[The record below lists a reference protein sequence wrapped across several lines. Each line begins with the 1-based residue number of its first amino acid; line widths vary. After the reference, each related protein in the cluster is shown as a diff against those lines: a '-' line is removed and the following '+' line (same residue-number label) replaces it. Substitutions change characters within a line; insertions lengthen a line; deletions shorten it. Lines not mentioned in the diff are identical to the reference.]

1 MASWPT
7 TLPQPT
13 MSGYALQ
20 ATDATI
26 RTDMESGPA
35 RVRRRYTAAPDK
47 VTLRFVFSEEQ
58 MAAFR
63 VFWDGDA
70 QQGAAW
76 WWLTVKDG
84 RTVGSVAREVR
95 PTNGAFKSEMIDAVH
110 WSVTFEV
117 EVRSA

>member
-1 MASWPT
+1 MASWPS
-7 TLPQPT
+7 TLPAPAI
-13 MSGYALQ
+13 SGYALQ
-20 ATDATI
+20 SGDATI

-35 RVRRRYTAAPDK
+35 RVRRRYTATPDK
-47 VTLRFVFSEEQ
+47 LTLRFVMTEAQ

-63 VFWDGDA
+63 AFWEGDA
-70 QQGAAW
+70 DFGAAW